1 MHSKSLLQMIGS
13 RFIRIRKKENMTTPD
28 CSNIPQVALDFMNTV
43 HCEELTLVQST
54 SRLIDADTAD
64 NNKISELVS
73 QWVTH
78 TEQHFERENR
88 YMQEYGFPAYPV
100 HSNEHEVAL
109 EQLRKIQQQWEQ
121 EHDLESLKK
130 YVQQDWPAWFKNHI
144 STMDFIT
151 AQFLS
156 QFDFEVE
163 L

>member
-1 MHSKSLLQMIGS
+1 
-13 RFIRIRKKENMTTPD
+13 MTTPD
-28 CSNIPQVALDFMNTV
+28 CSTIPQVALDFMNIV
-43 HCEELTLVQST
+43 HCEELTLVQSI
-54 SRLIDADTAD
+54 SGLIDAESPD
-64 NNKISELVS
+64 NNKISELLD

-88 YMQEYGFPAYPV
+88 YMQEYKFPAYPV
-100 HSNEHEVAL
+100 HSNEHDAAL
-109 EQLRKIQQQWEQ
+109 EQIRQVQQQWNNKQ
-121 EHDLESLKK
+121 DLVSLKH
-130 YVQQDWPAWFKNHI
+130 YVQSEWPAWFKNHI

>member
-1 MHSKSLLQMIGS
+1 
-13 RFIRIRKKENMTTPD
+13 MTTPD
-28 CSNIPQVALDFMNTV
+28 CSAIPQVALDFMNTV
-43 HCEELTLVQST
+43 HCEELTLVQSI
-54 SRLIDADTAD
+54 SGLIDTGSPD
-64 NNKISELVS
+64 NNKISELLD

-88 YMQEYGFPAYPV
+88 YMQEYRFPAYPV
-100 HSNEHEVAL
+100 HSNEHDAAL
-109 EQLRKIQQQWEQ
+109 KQIRQVQQQWNQ
-121 EHDLESLKK
+121 QQDLEPLKQ
-130 YVQQDWPAWFKNHI
+130 YLQSDWPAWFKNHI

>member
-1 MHSKSLLQMIGS
+1 
-13 RFIRIRKKENMTTPD
+13 MTTPD
-28 CSNIPQVALDFMNTV
+28 CSTIPQVALDFMNTV
-43 HCEELTLVQST
+43 HCEELTLVQSI
-54 SRLIDADTAD
+54 SDLIDTDSPD
-64 NNKISELVS
+64 NNKISELLD

-88 YMQEYGFPAYPV
+88 YMQEYRFPAYPV
-100 HSNEHEVAL
+100 HSNEHDAAL
-109 EQLRKIQQQWEQ
+109 KQIRQVQQQWNQ
-121 EHDLESLKK
+121 QQDLEPLKQ
-130 YVQQDWPAWFKNHI
+130 YLQSDWPAWFKNHI

>member
-1 MHSKSLLQMIGS
+1 
-13 RFIRIRKKENMTTPD
+13 MTTPD
-28 CSNIPQVALDFMNTV
+28 CSTIPQVALDFMNTV
-43 HCEELTLVQST
+43 HCEELTLVQSI
-54 SRLIDADTAD
+54 SGLIDAESPD
-64 NNKISELVS
+64 NNRISELLA

-88 YMQEYGFPAYPV
+88 YMQEYRFPAYPV
-100 HSNEHEVAL
+100 HSHEHDAAL
-109 EQLRKIQQQWEQ
+109 EQIRQVQRQWDQQQ
-121 EHDLESLKK
+121 DIESLKQ
-130 YVQQDWPAWFKNHI
+130 YLQHDWPAWFKNHI

>member
-1 MHSKSLLQMIGS
+1 
-13 RFIRIRKKENMTTPD
+13 MTTPD
-28 CSNIPQVALDFMNTV
+28 CSTIPQVALDFMNTV
-43 HCEELTLVQST
+43 HCEELTLVQSI
-54 SRLIDADTAD
+54 SGLIGAKSPD
-64 NNKISELVS
+64 NSKISELLE

-88 YMQEYGFPAYPV
+88 YMQEYRFPAYPV
-100 HSNEHEVAL
+100 HANEHDAAL
-109 EQLRKIQQQWEQ
+109 EQIRQVQQQWNQ
-121 EHDLESLKK
+121 QQDIESLKQ
-130 YVQQDWPAWFKNHI
+130 YIQNDWPAWFNNHI